1 MNAATVEEKATRMN
15 AKPLTVRE
23 AAQALNLAEPT
34 VRAWLA
40 QRRLGF
46 IQLGRAIRIPAS
58 EIDRLLSQG
67 AVPAR
72 EAR

>member
-1 MNAATVEEKATRMN
+1 MEEETVKS
-15 AKPLTVRE
+15 KPLTVRE
-23 AAQALNLAEPT
+23 AAEALNLSQPT
-34 VRAWLA
+34 IRAWLS
-40 QRRLGF
+40 QRRISF

-67 AVPAR
+67 MVSAR